1 MKSSGFIRN
10 FLANLANAH
19 ILLCKRREMRMNFI
33 HSVSAAGQRTPA
45 FRRYFTLIELLIVI
59 AIIAI
64 LAALLLPAL
73 HSVKAASEGM
83 RCVSNMKQIGT
94 YLLMYADE
102 SSGYYPK
109 PEGVVEWEKVD
120 PDTGGVGWT
129 NALRIQNKAPRAI
142 FKCRS
147 DQEREFSYS
156 FNAHEPFARAG
167 NQRTSW
173 RTNEFARCRIST
185 ARVILVEETKT
196 EMFFPVDSD
205 HDNYTQRTTPVEDKR
220 HRGFAVTFIDGHA
233 EKLKRY
239 DFRMVSYYTDRMSG
253 WLGSNWTSNPGQVIL
268 H

>member
-1 MKSSGFIRN
+1 MMDSTTAMNSSYLKQNTF
-10 FLANLANAH
+10 
-19 ILLCKRREMRMNFI
+19 
-33 HSVSAAGQRTPA
+33 
-45 FRRYFTLIELLIVI
+45 FRFTLIELLVVI

-73 HSVKAASEGM
+73 YSVKAASEGM

-109 PEGVVEWEKVD
+109 PEGVVEWEKTD
-120 PDTGGVGWT
+120 PDTGGIGWT

-156 FNAHEPFARAG
+156 FNAHEPYARAG
-167 NQRTSW
+167 NQRASW
-173 RTNEFARCRIST
+173 RNIEFARSRIST
-185 ARVILVEETKT
+185 SRVILVEESKT
-196 EMFFPVDSD
+196 EMFTKADSD

-239 DFRMVSYYTDRMSG
+239 DFRTVSYYTDRMSG
-253 WLGSNWTSNPGQVIL
+253 WLGGSWTSDPAQIVL
-268 H
+268 R

>member
-1 MKSSGFIRN
+1 MMNRKTALNSYFIS
-10 FLANLANAH
+10 H
-19 ILLCKRREMRMNFI
+19 ISYLKRETTGR
-33 HSVSAAGQRTPA
+33 
-45 FRRYFTLIELLIVI
+45 FTLIELLIVI

-94 YLLMYADE
+94 YLLLYADE
-102 SSGYYPK
+102 SSGFYPQ

-129 NALRIQNKAPRAI
+129 NALRIQHKAPRTI

-156 FNAHEPFARAG
+156 FNAHEPYARAD
-167 NQRTSW
+167 NRRTSW
-173 RTNEFARCRIST
+173 RTNELARCRIST
-185 ARVILVEETKT
+185 ARIILVEETKT
-196 EMFFPVDSD
+196 EMFIPVDSD

-239 DFRMVSYYTDRMSG
+239 DFRLVTYYTDRMSG

-268 H
+268 R